1 MKKFLKRVL
10 KSLLILL
17 SLFAFAV
24 VASITSFCL
33 QQYGVEKYYAD
44 LISITS
50 VVFIVILVTTE

>member
-10 KSLLILL
+10 KSLITLL
-17 SLFAFAV
+17 SIFAFAI
-24 VASITSFCL
+24 VASIASFCL

-50 VVFIVILVTTE
+50 VVFIAILITTE